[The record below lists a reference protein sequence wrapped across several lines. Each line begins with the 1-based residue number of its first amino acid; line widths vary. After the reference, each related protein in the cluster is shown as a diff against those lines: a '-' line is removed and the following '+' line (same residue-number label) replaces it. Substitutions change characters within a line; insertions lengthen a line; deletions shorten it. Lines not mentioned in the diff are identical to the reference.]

1 MSKFKVGDKV
11 KLNLSNKD
19 FKELLK
25 YNSQIEREM
34 MLCRNARYMIITE
47 AEDWGEPWGMQYSV
61 DVDGGRTIWNEND
74 LKLYNDGV

>member
-47 AEDWGEPWGMQYSV
+47 AEDWGEP
-61 DVDGGRTIWNEND
+61 
-74 LKLYNDGV
+74 